1 VRMDYAAFRDAM
13 EAVMSDPSRT
23 YEMQVREVY
32 TLGRFLAERKYRYL
46 RLAYLAFISGLVL
59 SAAVIVVE
67 RFN

>member
-1 VRMDYAAFRDAM
+1 
-13 EAVMSDPSRT
+13 MSDPSRT